1 MTSGNP
7 EIEGRLPLWR
17 VALFG
22 LCPVCNAPSL
32 FDGPVHFAGSCP
44 ECGADFSQH
53 NVGDGP
59 AAFLTMIIGA
69 LVIALAMLVEV
80 QLHPPFWLHVL
91 LWVPFTAAGVVGGL
105 RAAKGALFH
114 AERRRRAA
122 EGRMVTDGDAGE

>member
-1 MTSGNP
+1 MTSGSP
-7 EIEGRLPLWR
+7 EIEGRPPLWR
-17 VALFG
+17 AALFG

-32 FDGPVHFAGSCP
+32 FDGPVHFAESCRG
-44 ECGADFSQH
+44 CGADLSQH

-69 LVIALAMLVEV
+69 LVIGLAMLVEV
-80 QLHPPFWLHVL
+80 QFHPPFWLHVL
-91 LWVPFTAAGVVGGL
+91 LWVPFTAVAVVSGL

-122 EGRMVTDGDAGE
+122 EGRMVTDDESSE